1 MEINFA
7 PWMCRTELLL
17 GTEKLAILNRSHVL
31 VAGLGGVGAYA
42 AEQICRA
49 GVGEMTIVDGDIV
62 TETNKN
68 RQLLALDS
76 TLGQSKTEVI
86 KQRLLDINPQLK
98 LKTIDIYLKN
108 EKIDDLLSQNY
119 NYVVDAIDTL
129 SPKFFFIMKCLEKNL
144 PLVSSMG
151 AGGKLDPM
159 QIKVSDIYESH
170 GCRLALHIR
179 KRLRKRNILS
189 GFKVVFSPEA
199 VDKESLELITD
210 VEHKRSNIGTIAYMP
225 ALFGCLCASV
235 VIRDLISGK

>member
-1 MEINFA
+1 MEINFD
-7 PWMCRTELLL
+7 PWMSRTVLLL
-17 GTEKLAILNRSHVL
+17 GTEKLTILNRSHVL

-76 TLGQSKTEVI
+76 TLGQSKTEVM

-129 SPKFFFIMKCLEKNL
+129 SPKFFFIMKCLEK
-144 PLVSSMG
+144 
-151 AGGKLDPM
+151 K
-159 QIKVSDIYESH
+159 Y
-170 GCRLALHIR
+170 
-179 KRLRKRNILS
+179 
-189 GFKVVFSPEA
+189 
-199 VDKESLELITD
+199 
-210 VEHKRSNIGTIAYMP
+210 
-225 ALFGCLCASV
+225 
-235 VIRDLISGK
+235 